1 LCGKYGVQIGDKM
14 LKILSEEI
22 KTEFPVTE
30 NTTFAKFFNGR
41 GYDTLRDEIWG

>member
-1 LCGKYGVQIGDKM
+1 LRGKYGAQIGDKM

-30 NTTFAKFFNGR
+30 NTAFVQFFNGR
-41 GYDTLRDEIWG
+41 GYDKLKDAIWD